1 MQRVI
6 FFLHYASAII
16 INFDSEFFIEFDCA
30 SILKTVKPKL
40 IAIAGPLQGKAFTI
54 PEGEAVIGRESD
66 WLMLSE
72 GSASRRHC
80 VIDQTENGF
89 RIRDLGSSNG
99 TFINRVPV
107 QERILQEGDCL
118 EIGNSLFLFHYE
130 DSDSAPAFTHLDMT
144 ESKVFVRSTVR
155 ARIEDILRLHPDKL
169 NISPVPSAKI
179 ARALQVFWKIGVSI
193 GSIKNLEALC
203 KSIIQSLMEFVPAKF
218 GAVLLANQ
226 ERKDFADTYE
236 FLKQDHAAVS
246 VSRTIAMQV
255 LQESVAIVADNT
267 LSDSQTS
274 TSILCT
280 PLVAMNKTIGVLYL
294 DTVAPDISFDEDQ
307 LQLVT
312 TVAGISGAAI
322 ENCRQMEALQTENR
336 QFKED
341 LAHDMIGE
349 SSIMKKIYA
358 FISRVAPSN
367 SNVLIFGETGTGK
380 ELAARA
386 IHQNSPRSNAPFAP
400 INCASLSET
409 LLESELFGHEKGA
422 FTGAIAQKKGKLELA
437 QGGTVFL
444 DEVAELSLTLQAKLL
459 RFLQERQFERV
470 GGVHPIRIDI
480 RLIAAT
486 NKNLENA
493 VSTGLFREDLYY
505 RLNVLK
511 LTMPPLRERV
521 DDIPLLASHFA
532 ALYCKKTNRR
542 TVGISAEAR
551 RYLVCYRWP
560 GNVRELENAIERA
573 VVLGIEENINVDD
586 LPESIIES
594 QPENIP
600 LTKYHAA
607 VKEAKRHL
615 ILKALEQSSGNYVD
629 AAKTLGLHVNNLY
642 RLIRDLDLKS
652 VLK

>member
-1 MQRVI
+1 MS
-6 FFLHYASAII
+6 FLSKL
-16 INFDSEFFIEFDCA
+16 IERG
-30 SILKTVKPKL
+30 ILKTVKPKL

-66 WLMLSE
+66 WLVLSE

-99 TFINRVPV
+99 TFVNRVAT
-107 QERILQEGDCL
+107 QERILQEGDCV

-130 DSDSAPAFTHLDMT
+130 DPDSSPTFTHSELTD
-144 ESKVFVRSTVR
+144 SKVFVRSTLR
-155 ARIEDILRLHPDKL
+155 ARIEDILQLHPDKL
-169 NISPVPSAKI
+169 HISPVPSARI
-179 ARALQVFWKIGVSI
+179 ARALQVFWKVGVSI
-193 GSIKNLEALC
+193 GSIKNLEELC
-203 KSIIQSLMEFVPAKF
+203 KSILQSLMEFVPAKF
-218 GAVLLANQ
+218 GAILLANQ
-226 ERKDFADTYE
+226 ERNDFADTYE
-236 FLKQDHAAVS
+236 FLKQDQAAVS

-255 LQESVAIVADNT
+255 LQEPVAIVADNI
-267 LSDSQTS
+267 SSNSQTS
-274 TSILCT
+274 TSVLCA
-280 PLVAMNKTIGVLYL
+280 PLVAMNQTIGVLYL
-294 DTVAPDISFDEDQ
+294 DTIASGTSFDEDQ

-322 ENCRQMEALQTENR
+322 QNCRQMEALQNENR

-349 SSIMKKIYA
+349 SLIMRKVYD

-367 SNVLIFGETGTGK
+367 STVLIFGETGTGK

-386 IHQNSPRSNAPFAP
+386 IHQNSPRSNASFVA

-409 LLESELFGHEKGA
+409 LLESELFGHEKGS
-422 FTGAIAQKKGKLELA
+422 FTGAVAQKKGKLELA
-437 QGGTVFL
+437 SGGTVFL
-444 DEVAELSLTLQAKLL
+444 DEVAELSQLLQAKLL

-470 GGVHPIRIDI
+470 GGVHPIQIDI

-493 VSTGLFREDLYY
+493 VSAGSFREDLYY

-511 LTMPPLRERV
+511 LTTPPLRERV
-521 DDIPLLASHFA
+521 EDIPLLASHFA
-532 ALYCKKTNRR
+532 AIYCKKTNRP

-573 VVLGIEENINVDD
+573 VVLGTEDNINVED

-594 QPENIP
+594 QPEDIP

-607 VKEAKRHL
+607 VREAKRHL
-615 ILKALEQSSGNYVD
+615 ILKALEQSSGNYIE

-652 VLK
+652 ALK